1 MKTFLQNQIKKHL
14 FFTALSLRALLLGFC
29 LFPLSYSAQT
39 TCGSLTI
46 EAVVT
51 SDYNGQDVSCADLSD
66 GTICVNVISGSGSYN
81 IIWVGGPS
89 GPAANCYNGVDAG
102 TYTVI
107 VQDLISGEICNEDV
121 IVNEPAPQIV
131 FSFTL
136 TDPSC
141 NTNCDGTGTA
151 IVIGGTSPVDYLW

>member
-14 FFTALSLRALLLGFC
+14 FFAALRSMALLLVFF
-29 LFPLSYSAQT
+29 LFSVSYSAQPV

-81 IIWVGGPS
+81 YIWVGGPS
-89 GPAANCYNGVDAG
+89 GPAANCYGGVDAG

-107 VQDLISGEICNEDV
+107 VQDLISGEICNDDV

-131 FSFTL
+131 FSF
-136 TDPSC
+136 
-141 NTNCDGTGTA
+141 NA
-151 IVIGGTSPVDYLW
+151 

>member
-46 EAVVT
+46 DAVVT
-51 SDYNGQDVSCADLSD
+51 SNYNGQDVSCADLSD
-66 GTICVNVISGSGSYN
+66 GTICVNIISGSGSYN

-89 GPAANCYNGVDAG
+89 G
-102 TYTVI
+102 
-107 VQDLISGEICNEDV
+107 QR
-121 IVNEPAPQIV
+121 QIA
-131 FSFTL
+131 TME
-136 TDPSC
+136 
-141 NTNCDGTGTA
+141 
-151 IVIGGTSPVDYLW
+151 